1 MDASH
6 QARMA
11 ASATP
16 ATTASAATPAPAA
29 AGTAP
34 GPSSADS
41 AGPPKS
47 ARPWR
52 LHPPGPAAAVAAL
65 SREAALEPLVAEVLW
80 RRGIRTPAAAQ
91 RFLAPSLEHL
101 HDPFLLKGMAQAVT
115 ALADAL
121 AGGVRIVV
129 SGDYDV
135 DGITSSALLTD
146 FLRRAGATD
155 LATFIPNRF
164 DHGYGLTARTVD
176 ALLALAPR
184 LVVTVDNGITA
195 LAEVDRLRAAGV
207 TTIVT
212 DHHLPRG
219 EGVPAG
225 IVVNPLQPGCAYPF
239 KRISG
244 CGVTLK
250 LVTALRKTL
259 RERGWWNAARP
270 EPNLKDWLDLVA
282 IGTIA
287 DVVPLTEENRVLARH
302 GLEVLNRPRLR
313 PGIEALLQVSRAGR
327 DAGRGGASGGN
338 EGPVTARTIGFQL
351 APRLNAAGR
360 MKEGMLGVDLL
371 LAERPEAALAL
382 ARQLDQA
389 NDERRS
395 TGEEMLREALACIQQ
410 DKLDHAAGIVVAAP
424 GFHEGVIGI
433 LAARLVDRYQRPVV
447 VLAESG
453 GALKGSA
460 RSVPGVNVT
469 EAITSCAPLLL
480 EFGGHAGAGGLKLPA
495 DRLAAFREGFLADCA
510 RQLRA
515 VEPPSVWLDGRLD
528 PRRVTLALAEQV
540 ARLEP
545 FGQDHGEP
553 AFLVEGADLT
563 GPPQVL
569 KDKHLKWSLGPAAE
583 MLGWSLAS
591 HAPRAAQLRYRV
603 RLAVNE
609 FRGQRRAQLTVDEA
623 VPADGAVTVDETV
636 PADGAVLADEAA
648 PLEDAA
654 R

>member
-1 MDASH
+1 
-6 QARMA
+6 MA
-11 ASATP
+11 ASPTP
-16 ATTASAATPAPAA
+16 ESVPSASSGSQPGSAAAA
-29 AGTAP
+29 
-34 GPSSADS
+34 S
-41 AGPPKS
+41 
-47 ARPWR
+47 RPWR
-52 LHPPGPAAAVAAL
+52 LHPPAPRDAVAEL
-65 SREAALEPLVAEVLW
+65 IRETGIEPLVADLLW
-80 RRGIRTPAAAQ
+80 RRGIRTPESLQ
-91 RFLAPSLEHL
+91 RFLEPSLDQL
-101 HDPFLLKGMAQAVT
+101 HDPFLLKGMDEAVRV
-115 ALADAL
+115 LAEACA
-121 AGGVRIVV
+121 AGARIVV

-146 FLRRAGATD
+146 FLRRAGVTN

-164 DHGYGLTARTVD
+164 DHGYGLTSRTVD
-176 ALLALAPR
+176 ALLALAPQV
-184 LVVTVDNGITA
+184 VVTVDNGITA
-195 LAEVDRLRAAGV
+195 LGEVDRLRAAGV
-207 TTIVT
+207 TTVIT
-212 DHHLPRG
+212 DHHLPRE

-225 IVVNPLQPGCAYPF
+225 IVVNPLQPGCGYPF

-259 RERGWWNAARP
+259 RERGWWSAARP

-282 IGTIA
+282 IGTVA

-313 PGIEALLQVSRAGR
+313 PGIEALLAVSRHDRGDGR
-327 DAGRGGASGGN
+327 
-338 EGPVTARTIGFQL
+338 VTARTIGFQL

-371 LAERPEAALAL
+371 LAERPEAAIEL
-382 ARQLDQA
+382 ARQLDLA

-395 TGEEMLREALACIQQ
+395 TGEEMLREALARIQQ
-410 DKLDHAAGIVVAAP
+410 DRLDHAAGIVVTAP

-433 LAARLVDRYQRPVV
+433 LAARLVERYQRPVV

-510 RQLRA
+510 RQLREVA
-515 VEPPSVWLDGRLD
+515 PPSLWLDARLD
-528 PRRVTLALAEQV
+528 PKRLSLELAEQFG
-540 ARLEP
+540 RLEP

-553 AFLVEGADLT
+553 AFLIEGADL
-563 GPPQVL
+563 PEAPQIL
-569 KDKHLKWSLGPAAE
+569 KDKQGRDKHLKWSLGPNAE
-583 MLGWSLAS
+583 MLGWSMAAQAP
-591 HAPRAAQLRYRV
+591 HAHQLRYKV
-603 RLAVNE
+603 RLSVNE
-609 FRGQRRAQLTVDEA
+609 FRGRRRAQLTVDEA
-623 VPADGAVTVDETV
+623 VA
-636 PADGAVLADEAA
+636 ADEA
-648 PLEDAA
+648 LT
-654 R
+654 